1 MNIPKLK
8 KIKTKKNYHGIPLED
23 DYSWVDQPNILEVLK
38 DPKKLDPEVKDY
50 IESNNKFTENYFKD
64 VKNLQKDLFN
74 EIKGK
79 IKLDD
84 TGLKYKDKRYF
95 YWSKTEAKGNYG
107 KRMRQLI
114 DGSKP
119 EEIFFDGDV
128 EKKKSGSEYFG
139 VGVVSTSYCDNF
151 IAYSLDLKGSE
162 YYTIYLRDLRTGKNE
177 RDLIENTSGSITWS
191 LDSKSFF
198 YSKLDEY
205 HRPRQIF
212 KHVIGTSS
220 DQDQLIFEEKDETFT
235 CGIGITSDEKY
246 FIIGT
251 SDHITTEEYFFPTD
265 AKEIKPMLFQK
276 RKKDVRYSIDSWQG
290 YFYVHTNEEARDY
303 KVLRC
308 KTDQI
313 NKLEVFIPS
322 KKETVI
328 GGLEFLDNYILR
340 SEKSDAIPKLYVRNI
355 KTNKEEEIKVSDEAI
370 GVPGVSLM
378 QRDTNTTMIRV
389 GWESMATPG
398 RVYEYDII
406 SKEKKLV
413 KETEIPSGHDP
424 NKYIVER
431 IKAESH
437 DGQMIPISLVRLKTA
452 KQDGSSKI
460 LLYAYGAYKHSISPS
475 FSASRF
481 CLVDRG
487 ITFAIAHV
495 RGGGDLGDKHHE
507 KGKKKFKKNTFLDYI
522 ACANH
527 LIEQRYTHKGGICFY
542 GGSAGGL
549 TGGAVANMK
558 PDLFFGMLLLVPFVD
573 TMTTMLNEKLPLT
586 PGEWEMWGN
595 PIKSKEY
602 FEYILSYSP
611 YNNLD
616 RKDYPPMLITTSL
629 FDNRVL
635 YSEPVK
641 YIAKLRD
648 KKSDNNIQLLKCK
661 MEAAGHGGMS
671 GRDNAITE
679 LAEEY
684 SFILKSAKILNNN
697 LKK

>member
-8 KIKTKKNYHGIPLED
+8 KIKTTKNYHGIPLED

-38 DPKKLDPEVKDY
+38 DPKKLDTEVKDY
-50 IESNNKFTENYFKD
+50 IEANNKITEDYFAD
-64 VKNLQKDLFN
+64 VKDLQKNLFN

-84 TGLKYKDKRYF
+84 TGLKYKDKRYY
-95 YWSKTEAKGNYG
+95 YWAKTEAKGNYG

-119 EEIFFDGDV
+119 EEIFFDGDL
-128 EKKKSGSEYFG
+128 EKKKSGSKYFG
-139 VGVVSTSYCDNF
+139 VGTVSTSYCDNF

-177 RDLIENTSGSITWS
+177 KDIIENTSGSVTWA
-191 LDSKSFF
+191 LDNKSFF
-198 YSKLDEY
+198 YSKLDQF

-212 KHVIGTSS
+212 KHVLGTPN
-220 DQDQLIFEEKDETFT
+220 DQDQLIFEETDETFT

-251 SDHITTEEYFFPTD
+251 SDHITTEEYFFPTNS
-265 AKEIKPMLFQK
+265 KEIKPTLFQK
-276 RKKDVRYSIDSWQG
+276 RKNDVRYSIDSWQG

-308 KTDQI
+308 KTNQI
-313 NKLEVFIPS
+313 DKLEVFIPA

-328 GGLEFLDNYILR
+328 GGFEFLDNYILR
-340 SEKSDAIPKLYVRNI
+340 SEKSDAIPKIFVRNI
-355 KTNKEEEIKVSDEAI
+355 KTNKEEEIKISNEPI

-378 QRDTNTTMIRV
+378 QRDTNTSIIRV
-389 GWESMATPG
+389 SWESMATPA
-398 RVYEYDII
+398 RIYEYDIVT
-406 SKEKKLV
+406 KEKKLV

-424 NKYIVER
+424 KKYVVER
-431 IKAESH
+431 IKAKSH
-437 DGQMIPISLVRLKTA
+437 DGRLIPISLVRLKDT
-452 KQDGSSKI
+452 KQDGKSKI
-460 LLYAYGAYKHSISPS
+460 LLYSYGAYKHSVNCS

-487 ITFAIAHV
+487 IIFAIAHI
-495 RGGGDLGDKHHE
+495 RGGGELGDSWHTE
-507 KGKKKFKKNTFLDYI
+507 GKKKLKKNTFLDYV

-527 LIEQRYTHKGGICFY
+527 LIEQRYTYKGGICFY

-549 TGGAVANMK
+549 TGGAVANLS

-602 FEYILSYSP
+602 YEYILSYSP
-611 YNNLD
+611 YNNLKK
-616 RKDYPPMLITTSL
+616 KDYPPMLITTSL

-648 KKSDNNIQLLKCK
+648 LKTDNNNQLLKCK

-684 SFILKSAKILNNN
+684 SFILKSAKIL
-697 LKK
+697 K

>member
-1 MNIPKLK
+1 MNIPKLRK
-8 KIKTKKNYHGIPLED
+8 NKTKKNYHGITLED

-38 DPKKLDPEVKDY
+38 DPKKLDTEVKDY
-50 IESNNKFTENYFKD
+50 IEANNEITENYFKD
-64 VKNLQKDLFN
+64 VKDFQKHLFN

-84 TGLKYKDKRYF
+84 TGLKYKDKKYY
-95 YWSKTEAKGNYG
+95 YWTKTEAKGNYG

-119 EEIFFDGDV
+119 EEIFFDGDL

-139 VGVVSTSYCDNF
+139 VGTVSTSYCDNF

-177 RDLIENTSGSITWS
+177 KDIIENTSGSVTWS
-191 LDSKSFF
+191 LDNKSFF
-198 YSKLDEY
+198 YSKLDKY

-220 DQDQLIFEEKDETFT
+220 NQDQLIFEEKDETFT

-265 AKEIKPMLFQK
+265 AKEINLTLFQK
-276 RKKDVRYSIDSWQG
+276 RKNDIRYSIDSWQG
-290 YFYVHTNEEARDY
+290 FFYVHTNEEARDY

-308 KTDQI
+308 KNDQI
-313 NKLEVFIPS
+313 NELEVFLPP
-322 KKETVI
+322 KEETVI
-328 GGLEFLDNYILR
+328 GGLEFLDDYILR
-340 SEKSDAIPKLYVRNI
+340 SEKSDAITKLYVRDI

-370 GVPGVSLM
+370 GVPGISLM

-398 RVYEYDII
+398 RVYEYDIV
-406 SKEKKLV
+406 SKKKKLV
-413 KETEIPSGHDP
+413 KEIEIPSGHDA

-452 KQDGSSKI
+452 KQDGNSKI

-481 CLVDRG
+481 CLIDRG

-527 LIEQRYTHKGGICFY
+527 LIEQRYTYKGGICFY

-549 TGGAVANMK
+549 TGGAVANMA

-616 RKDYPPMLITTSL
+616 KKDYPPMLITTSL

-684 SFILKSAKILNNN
+684 SFILKSANIL
-697 LKK
+697 K

>member
-1 MNIPKLK
+1 MNIPKLRK
-8 KIKTKKNYHGIPLED
+8 NKTKKNYHGITLED

-38 DPKKLDPEVKDY
+38 DPKKLDAEVKDY
-50 IESNNKFTENYFKD
+50 IEANNEITENYFKD
-64 VKNLQKDLFN
+64 VKDFQKHLFN

-84 TGLKYKDKRYF
+84 TGLKYKDKKYY
-95 YWSKTEAKGNYG
+95 YWTKTEAKGNYG

-119 EEIFFDGDV
+119 EEIFFDGDL

-139 VGVVSTSYCDNF
+139 VGTVSTSYCDNF

-177 RDLIENTSGSITWS
+177 KDIIENTSGSVTWS
-191 LDSKSFF
+191 LDNKSFF
-198 YSKLDEY
+198 YSKLDKY

-220 DQDQLIFEEKDETFT
+220 NQDQLIFEEKDETFT

-265 AKEIKPMLFQK
+265 AKEINLTLFRK
-276 RKKDVRYSIDSWQG
+276 RKNDVRYSIDSWQG
-290 YFYVHTNEEARDY
+290 FFYVHTNEEARDY

-308 KTDQI
+308 KNDQI
-313 NKLEVFIPS
+313 NKLEVFLPP
-322 KKETVI
+322 KEETVI
-328 GGLEFLDNYILR
+328 GGLEFLDDYILR
-340 SEKSDAIPKLYVRNI
+340 SEKSDAITKLYVRDI

-370 GVPGVSLM
+370 GVPGISLM

-398 RVYEYDII
+398 RVYEYDIV

-413 KETEIPSGHDP
+413 KEIEIPSGHDA

-452 KQDGSSKI
+452 KQDGNSKI

-481 CLVDRG
+481 CLIDRG

-495 RGGGDLGDKHHE
+495 RGGGELGDKHHE

-549 TGGAVANMK
+549 TGGAVVNMA

-616 RKDYPPMLITTSL
+616 KKDYPPMLITTSL

-684 SFILKSAKILNNN
+684 SFILKSANIL
-697 LKK
+697 K

>member
-1 MNIPKLK
+1 MNIPKLRK
-8 KIKTKKNYHGIPLED
+8 NKTKKNYHGITLED

-38 DPKKLDPEVKDY
+38 DPKKLDTEVKDY
-50 IESNNKFTENYFKD
+50 IEANNEITEDYFKD
-64 VKNLQKDLFN
+64 VKDFQKHLFN

-84 TGLKYKDKRYF
+84 TGLKYKDKKYY
-95 YWSKTEAKGNYG
+95 YWTKTEAKGNYG

-119 EEIFFDGDV
+119 EEIFFDGDL

-139 VGVVSTSYCDNF
+139 VGTVSTSYCDNF

-177 RDLIENTSGSITWS
+177 KDVIENTSGSVTWS
-191 LDSKSFF
+191 LDNKSFF
-198 YSKLDEY
+198 YSKLDKY

-220 DQDQLIFEEKDETFT
+220 NQDQLIFEEKDETFT

-265 AKEIKPMLFQK
+265 AKEINLTLFQK
-276 RKKDVRYSIDSWQG
+276 RKNDIRYSIDSWQG
-290 YFYVHTNEEARDY
+290 FFYVHTNEEARDY

-308 KTDQI
+308 KNDQI
-313 NKLEVFIPS
+313 NKLEVFLPP
-322 KKETVI
+322 KEETVI
-328 GGLEFLDNYILR
+328 GGLEFLDDYILR
-340 SEKSDAIPKLYVRNI
+340 SEKSDAITKLYVRDI

-370 GVPGVSLM
+370 GVPGISLM

-398 RVYEYDII
+398 RVYEYDIV

-413 KETEIPSGHDP
+413 KEIEIPSGHDA

-452 KQDGSSKI
+452 KQDGNSKI

-475 FSASRF
+475 FSSSRF
-481 CLVDRG
+481 CLIDRG

-527 LIEQRYTHKGGICFY
+527 LIEQRYTYKGGICFY

-549 TGGAVANMK
+549 TGGAVANMA
-558 PDLFFGMLLLVPFVD
+558 PDLFFGMLLLVPIVD

-616 RKDYPPMLITTSL
+616 KKDYPPMLITTSL

-684 SFILKSAKILNNN
+684 SFILKSANIL
-697 LKK
+697 K

>member
-1 MNIPKLK
+1 MNIPKLRK
-8 KIKTKKNYHGIPLED
+8 NKTKKNYHGITLED

-38 DPKKLDPEVKDY
+38 DPKKLDTEVKDY
-50 IESNNKFTENYFKD
+50 IEANNEITENYFKD
-64 VKNLQKDLFN
+64 VKDFQKHLFN

-84 TGLKYKDKRYF
+84 TGLKYKDKKYY
-95 YWSKTEAKGNYG
+95 YWTKTEAKGNYG

-119 EEIFFDGDV
+119 EEIFFDGDL

-139 VGVVSTSYCDNF
+139 VGTVSTSYCDNF

-177 RDLIENTSGSITWS
+177 KDIIENTSGSVTWS
-191 LDSKSFF
+191 LDNKSFF
-198 YSKLDEY
+198 YSKLDKY

-220 DQDQLIFEEKDETFT
+220 NQDQLIFEEKDETFT

-265 AKEIKPMLFQK
+265 AKEINLTLFQK
-276 RKKDVRYSIDSWQG
+276 RKNDVRYSIDSWQG
-290 YFYVHTNEEARDY
+290 FFYVHTNEEARDY

-308 KTDQI
+308 KNDQI
-313 NKLEVFIPS
+313 NKLEVFLPP
-322 KKETVI
+322 KEETVI
-328 GGLEFLDNYILR
+328 GGLEFLDDYILR
-340 SEKSDAIPKLYVRNI
+340 SEKSDAITKLYVRDI

-370 GVPGVSLM
+370 GVPGISLM

-398 RVYEYDII
+398 RVYEYDIV

-413 KETEIPSGHDP
+413 KEIEIPSGHDA

-452 KQDGSSKI
+452 KQDGNSKI

-481 CLVDRG
+481 CLIDRG

-527 LIEQRYTHKGGICFY
+527 LIEQRYTYKGGICFY

-549 TGGAVANMK
+549 TGGAVVNMA

-602 FEYILSYSP
+602 FEYILSYAP

-616 RKDYPPMLITTSL
+616 KKDYPPMLITTSL

-684 SFILKSAKILNNN
+684 SFILKSANIL
-697 LKK
+697 K

>member
-38 DPKKLDPEVKDY
+38 NPKKLNTEVKDY
-50 IESNNKFTENYFKD
+50 IEANNKITEDYFTDIKE
-64 VKNLQKDLFN
+64 LQKNLFN

-84 TGLKYKDKRYF
+84 TGLKYKDKRYY

-119 EEIFFDGDV
+119 EEVFFDGDL

-139 VGVVSTSYCDNF
+139 VGTVSTSYCDNF

-177 RDLIENTSGSITWS
+177 KDVIENTSGSVTWA
-191 LDSKSFF
+191 LDNKSFF
-198 YSKLDEY
+198 YSKLDQY

-212 KHVIGTSS
+212 KHVIGTST
-220 DQDQLIFEEKDETFT
+220 DQDQLIFEEKDPTFT
-235 CGIGITSDEKY
+235 VGIGITSDEKY

-265 AKEIKPMLFQK
+265 AKEIKPTLFQK
-276 RKKDVRYSIDSWQG
+276 RKNDVRYSIDSWQG

-308 KTDQI
+308 KTNQI
-313 NKLEVFIPS
+313 DKLEVFIPA

-328 GGLEFLDNYILR
+328 GGFEFLDDYILR
-340 SEKSDAIPKLYVRNI
+340 SEKSDAIPKLFVRNI
-355 KTNKEEEIKVSDEAI
+355 KTNKEEEIKISDEVI

-398 RVYEYDII
+398 RVYEYDIVT
-406 SKEKKLV
+406 KEKKLV

-424 NKYIVER
+424 SKYVVER
-431 IKAESH
+431 IKARSH
-437 DGQMIPISLVRLKTA
+437 DGRMVPISLVRLKDS
-452 KQDGSSKI
+452 KQDGSSKV

-481 CLVDRG
+481 CLIDRG
-487 ITFAIAHV
+487 ITFAIAHI
-495 RGGGDLGDKHHE
+495 RGGGDLGDIWHTE
-507 KGKKKFKKNTFLDYI
+507 GKKKLKKNTFLDYV

-549 TGGAVANMK
+549 TGSGVANIA
-558 PDLFFGMLLLVPFVD
+558 PELFFSMLLLVPFVD
-573 TMTTMLNEKLPLT
+573 VMTTMLNEKLPLT

-611 YNNLD
+611 YNNLEK
-616 RKDYPPMLITTSL
+616 KDYPPMLITTSL

-648 KKSDNNIQLLKCK
+648 LKTDNNNQLLKCK

-671 GRDNAITE
+671 GRDNAIKE

-684 SFILKSAKILNNN
+684 SFILKSAKIL
-697 LKK
+697 K